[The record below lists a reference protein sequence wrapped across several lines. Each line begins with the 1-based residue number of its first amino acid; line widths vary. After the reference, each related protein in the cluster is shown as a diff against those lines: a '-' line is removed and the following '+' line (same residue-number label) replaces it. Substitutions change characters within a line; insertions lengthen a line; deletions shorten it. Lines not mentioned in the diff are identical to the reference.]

1 MLLQFSVENFRSLKN
16 KVVLSMEAS
25 ADRNHLEH
33 VIRNKKERVLKVATI
48 FGANAAGK
56 SNLFFAL
63 TAAILMVRLSN
74 QKQIGEPLVQITPY
88 SFDKESAS
96 QPTSFEFVFM
106 VNDKKYVYGFSAT
119 TKKICTEYLYV
130 YNSAKP
136 ATIFVRDESAQ
147 EPYRFTD
154 HVIQKK
160 LKPLTERNTENKLFL
175 ATASSWNAE
184 ETREPMLWFM
194 QGINTYDS
202 RYEESTFNIAGILYE
217 NDADS
222 SLRNF
227 TINILK
233 EADIN
238 ISDYSFDVKDV
249 RLEDMPPII
258 LPKQLGTSQII
269 QGKKYTIEAVHT
281 IEDTNGKS
289 KEYHLNLL
297 NESKGTRNLFF
308 LAPIIKRAFE
318 TGETMCIDEF
328 DTSLHPMLIVYIVGL
343 FNNSHINKKNA
354 QLIISSHTMSL
365 LDLRKMRRDQIYFVE
380 KNQKTG
386 ISDLYSLDEFSPIP
400 RTREDIRKAYL
411 LGRYGSIPDIGMGGS
426 LWE

>member
-1 MLLQFSVENFRSLKN
+1 MLQQFSVENFRSFKN
-16 KVVLSMEAS
+16 KAVLSMEAS
-25 ADRNHLEH
+25 VDRNLLEN
-33 VIRNKKERVLKVATI
+33 VFEIERKERILKVATV

-74 QKQIGEPLVQITPY
+74 QRQIGEPLVQITPY
-88 SFDKESAS
+88 AFDQEPTS

-106 VNDKKYVYGFSAT
+106 VNNKKYVYGFSAT

-130 YNSAKP
+130 YNSARP
-136 ATIFVRDESAQ
+136 ATIFERDESAP
-147 EPYRFTD
+147 EPYKFTD
-154 HVIQKK
+154 HAIQKK

-194 QGINTYDS
+194 RGINTYDS
-202 RYEESTFNIAGILYE
+202 RYEESTFNIAGTLYE

-227 TINILK
+227 TIHILNK
-233 EADIN
+233 ADIN

-258 LPKQLGTSQII
+258 LPKQLGTAPII
-269 QGKKYTIEAVHT
+269 QGKKYTIKAFHT
-281 IEDTNGKS
+281 IEDDSGNS
-289 KEYHLNLL
+289 QDYHLDLL

-328 DTSLHPMLIVYIVGL
+328 DTSLHPMLVVYIVGL
-343 FNNSHINKKNA
+343 FNNPHVNKKNA

-365 LDLRKMRRDQIYFVE
+365 LNLKEMRRDQIYFVE

-386 ISDLYSLDEFSPIP
+386 ISDLYSLDEFSP
-400 RTREDIRKAYL
+400 RVREDIRKAYL
-411 LGRYGSIPDIGMGGS
+411 LGRYGSIPNVDAGGK

>member
-1 MLLQFSVENFRSLKN
+1 MLQQFSVENFRSFKH
-16 KVVLSMEAS
+16 KAVLSMEAS
-25 ADRNHLEH
+25 SDRNLLEN
-33 VIRNKKERVLKVATI
+33 VVEIRKKERVLKVAAL

-56 SNLFFAL
+56 SNLFLAL
-63 TAAILMVRLSN
+63 TAAILMVRFSN
-74 QKQIGEPLVQITPY
+74 QRQIGEPLVQITPY
-88 SFDKESAS
+88 AFDKESAS

-106 VNDKKYVYGFSAT
+106 VNNKKYVYGFSAT
-119 TKKICTEYLYV
+119 TRKICTEYLYV

-136 ATIFVRDESAQ
+136 ATIFERDESAK
-147 EPYRFTD
+147 EPYKFTD
-154 HVIQKK
+154 HAIQKK
-160 LKPLTERNTENKLFL
+160 LKPLTERNTDNKLFL

-194 QGINTYDS
+194 QRINTYDS
-202 RYEESTFNIAGILYE
+202 RYDEHTFNIAGDLYE
-217 NDADS
+217 NDMNG

-227 TINILK
+227 TINFLK

-258 LPKQLGTSQII
+258 LPKQVGTASIL
-269 QGKKYTIEAVHT
+269 QGKKYTIKAFHK
-281 IEDTNGKS
+281 IEDENGNS
-289 KEYHLNLL
+289 QDYHLDLL
-297 NESKGTRNLFF
+297 HESKGTRNMFF

-328 DTSLHPMLIVYIVGL
+328 DTSLHPMLVVYIVGL
-343 FNNSHINKKNA
+343 FNNPHVNKKNA

-365 LDLRKMRRDQIYFVE
+365 LDLNEMRRDQIYFVE

-411 LGRYGSIPDIGMGGS
+411 LGRYGSIPDVGAGGR
-426 LWE
+426 LW